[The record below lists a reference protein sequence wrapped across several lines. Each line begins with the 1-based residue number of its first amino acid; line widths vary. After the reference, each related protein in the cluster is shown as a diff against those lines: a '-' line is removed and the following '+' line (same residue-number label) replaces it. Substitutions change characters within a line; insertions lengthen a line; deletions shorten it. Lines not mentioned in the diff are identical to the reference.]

1 MSPITD
7 RHKIKV
13 TDFGILVRIRWHI
26 QWICHQRCA
35 AAAQAAR
42 ASLMMSLAF
51 GILALSSS
59 FGCLHVCDD
68 DDRPPKKRKRR
79 ASSNLKVEIRI

>member
-42 ASLMMSLAF
+42 ASVMMSLAF
-51 GILALSSS
+51 
-59 FGCLHVCDD
+59 
-68 DDRPPKKRKRR
+68 
-79 ASSNLKVEIRI
+79 SNHFSMFFRSARSL